1 MDNIEYL
8 EVVDEQETIERL
20 AHGYKE
26 NIEQTIVTALYQF
39 EEINTRLSEGD
50 LKWSQFIKA
59 NFILANSHLLATL
72 VSIGKDTD
80 FMVEDDEEYLAELRE
95 GYAEK
100 DEEALQ
106 VCMIKT
112 LIRIDDAHEAL
123 KLGDLSWQPFLLE
136 IREECRLNFKA
147 MEEVAKAFQKE
158 ATSD

>member
-59 NFILANSHLLATL
+59 NFILANST
-72 VSIGKDTD
+72 
-80 FMVEDDEEYLAELRE
+80 Y
-95 GYAEK
+95 
-100 DEEALQ
+100 
-106 VCMIKT
+106 
-112 LIRIDDAHEAL
+112 
-123 KLGDLSWQPFLLE
+123 
-136 IREECRLNFKA
+136 
-147 MEEVAKAFQKE
+147 
-158 ATSD
+158 